1 MKKVFYAALLIGA
14 MMFAAHSD
22 YELLAA
28 QGLITPQT
36 SVLVLDEQVAVSAA
50 EVAAPSTEFL
60 PPAPI
65 GGETGEW
72 IAWITSLVVWVA
84 GMVMT
89 YMYRKANQANAKLVA
104 ANERMVK
111 NIGQLQGENIRE
123 TTAKL
128 ELEAANRKAMETL
141 GTHQQEYARMSARL
155 KSMEAENNRLKTAY
169 DGAVK
174 SMANKAAQVEENPH
188 LQSAARAGRPRKSEP
203 RKG

>member
-14 MMFAAHSD
+14 MMFAGHSD

-28 QGLITPQT
+28 EGLITQEAT
-36 SVLVLDEQVAVSAA
+36 TLVADSGVAA
-50 EVAAPSTEFL
+50 EVATIAEPATSFL

-89 YMYRKANQANAKLVA
+89 YMYRTANQANAKLVA
-104 ANERMVK
+104 ANERMVR

-128 ELEAANRKAMETL
+128 KLEAANRMAMETL
-141 GTHQQEYARMSARL
+141 GKHQQEYAKMSDRL
-155 KSMEAENNRLKTAY
+155 KSVEAKNHRLKTAY
-169 DGAVK
+169 DDAVK
-174 SMANKAAQVEENPH
+174 SMASRAAHREENPH
-188 LQSAARAGRPRKSEP
+188 LQSAARAGRPKKSEP